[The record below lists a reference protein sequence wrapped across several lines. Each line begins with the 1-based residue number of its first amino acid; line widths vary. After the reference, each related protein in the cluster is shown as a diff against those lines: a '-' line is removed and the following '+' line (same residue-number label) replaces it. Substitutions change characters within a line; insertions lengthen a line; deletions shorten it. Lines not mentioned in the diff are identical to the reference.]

1 MGRSNSRAT
10 RVETAVKE
18 HAPDFLAYFARRVE
32 PGHDA
37 ADLLAETLLTVWRRA
52 ASLPSDDSEIR
63 PWMFGVARRVLMHH
77 YRSVTRQRA
86 LADRL
91 RSILSVT
98 PHPGLT
104 DDSEYDD
111 LRHAVATLDVLD
123 REIIGLVHWEGFSLV
138 EASRILK
145 MKESTVRSRY
155 HRAKANLRDQLN
167 AAAAPLTSEPAQTI
181 TR

>member
-1 MGRSNSRAT
+1 MARNNASVT
-10 RVETAVKE
+10 RVETAVQK
-18 HAPDFLAYFARRVE
+18 HAPGVLAYFARRVE

-52 ASLPSDDSEIR
+52 ASLPSDDGEVR
-63 PWMFGVARRVLMHH
+63 LWMFGIARRVLMHH
-77 YRSVTRQRA
+77 YRSATRQRA

-104 DDSEYDD
+104 DDTEYYD
-111 LRHAVATLDVLD
+111 LRRAVASLDPLD
-123 REIIGLVHWEGFSLV
+123 RDIIGLVHWEGFSLV

-155 HRAKANLRDQLN
+155 HRAKANLRGQLTPDS
-167 AAAAPLTSEPAQTI
+167 APLAREPA
-181 TR
+181 RLPAR